1 MGIFGWLKPEEEGDR
16 IVGEISNSSG
26 DHVVF
31 DIPAEDEGKM
41 RRLMREN
48 KVSHDSA
55 GPDKVFRDAEDEERR
70 KDPDKNYYS
79 MKRVDNP
86 TEDLEPEEDDDSVTE
101 RDEQPAR
108 GWWW

>member
-16 IVGEISNSSG
+16 IVGEISNSRG

-55 GPDKVFRDAEDEERR
+55 GPDKFFRDADEERR
-70 KDPDKNYYS
+70 KDPDKHYYS